1 MANKRI
7 NLSGTWTLDFKGRKI
22 EANVPGSVY
31 QDLLKEKIIPD
42 PFDQDNEY
50 LVREYM
56 NEDYSYER
64 SFEINAFDLSD
75 KEVYIVFEGLDT
87 LTMVYLNESLILETD
102 NMHRIYKKC
111 VNEFLRDGNNLL
123 RVEIKSCL
131 KYIKNEEENYP
142 HKLYQA
148 GDSVRGYIHLRKA
161 SYMFGWDWGP
171 QLPDGGISRD
181 VYLDITDKATLED
194 VFVRQIH
201 QNDDVDLKVL
211 TTVKG
216 NNLENLKIVINIY
229 EDNEEKPISSITGDI
244 NQELLLSLINPKK
257 WYPIN
262 YGNQDRYLIEVK
274 LFRSNLLLETKKIK
288 IGLRTVVLEQLKD
301 QYGESFTF
309 NINGIR
315 VFAKGSN
322 YIPEDNLLGRT
333 NEELT
338 RKLLGYAKDAN
349 HNMIRVWGGGIYPP
363 NYFYDI
369 CDELGLMV
377 WQDLMFACSIYP
389 MDKEY
394 FVENIKEEIKDNL
407 IRIRNHPSI
416 VLICGNNENETA
428 IENWNIPSLDISKD
442 FYKKHYLEIIPK
454 LTNEFVPDL
463 PYWRSSPA
471 SKELFE
477 DTNSDNFGDM
487 HYWGV
492 WHNNE
497 PFTNY
502 RLYYPRF
509 MSEFGL
515 QSFPGIKTIET
526 FTKPEDRNIFSY
538 IMEQHQKNKTA
549 NSKILDYIG
558 KLFRY
563 PKDFESLLYVS
574 QAIQAEGIRYGVEH
588 WRRNYGR
595 CMGILYWQL
604 NDCWPVASWS
614 SIDYYHRWKILHYHA
629 KKFYSLILVS
639 IEEEKNR
646 AKIFITNDSLETF
659 SGELVIEIMDFSGE
673 IIERESLEVN
683 VDFQSAKL
691 IVEKQVSDKRYILE
705 NLVVNVTLYKN
716 KEFISD
722 NQVFF
727 LPDKHLKLKKNVI
740 NKNLEFDGESY
751 ILKLNSQTLAKFVEI
766 SVKDEDIIFSDNYFH
781 LIPGKTKTIY
791 FKSNKDL
798 IKNQDLINIKSL
810 VDTY

>member
-216 NNLENLKIVINIY
+216 NDLENLKIVINIY

-274 LFRSNLLLETKKIK
+274 LYRSNLLLETKKIK

-315 VFAKGSN
+315 VFA
-322 YIPEDNLLGRT
+322 
-333 NEELT
+333 
-338 RKLLGYAKDAN
+338 
-349 HNMIRVWGGGIYPP
+349 
-363 NYFYDI
+363 
-369 CDELGLMV
+369 
-377 WQDLMFACSIYP
+377 
-389 MDKEY
+389 
-394 FVENIKEEIKDNL
+394 
-407 IRIRNHPSI
+407 
-416 VLICGNNENETA
+416 
-428 IENWNIPSLDISKD
+428 
-442 FYKKHYLEIIPK
+442 
-454 LTNEFVPDL
+454 
-463 PYWRSSPA
+463 
-471 SKELFE
+471 
-477 DTNSDNFGDM
+477 
-487 HYWGV
+487 
-492 WHNNE
+492 
-497 PFTNY
+497 
-502 RLYYPRF
+502 
-509 MSEFGL
+509 
-515 QSFPGIKTIET
+515 
-526 FTKPEDRNIFSY
+526 
-538 IMEQHQKNKTA
+538 
-549 NSKILDYIG
+549 
-558 KLFRY
+558 
-563 PKDFESLLYVS
+563 
-574 QAIQAEGIRYGVEH
+574 
-588 WRRNYGR
+588 
-595 CMGILYWQL
+595 
-604 NDCWPVASWS
+604 
-614 SIDYYHRWKILHYHA
+614 
-629 KKFYSLILVS
+629 
-639 IEEEKNR
+639 
-646 AKIFITNDSLETF
+646 
-659 SGELVIEIMDFSGE
+659 
-673 IIERESLEVN
+673 
-683 VDFQSAKL
+683 
-691 IVEKQVSDKRYILE
+691 
-705 NLVVNVTLYKN
+705 
-716 KEFISD
+716 
-722 NQVFF
+722 
-727 LPDKHLKLKKNVI
+727 
-740 NKNLEFDGESY
+740 
-751 ILKLNSQTLAKFVEI
+751 
-766 SVKDEDIIFSDNYFH
+766 
-781 LIPGKTKTIY
+781 
-791 FKSNKDL
+791 
-798 IKNQDLINIKSL
+798 
-810 VDTY
+810 